1 MTVLLRDFPLS
12 QSFLEEGRQEGR
24 QEGRDEGVE
33 ALLAVARLRHGELSE
48 KLVGLLASSS
58 RGLKELTEM
67 VFNASNQAEL
77 EHDLET

>member
-12 QSFLEEGRQEGR
+12 QSFIEEGRN
-24 QEGRDEGVE
+24 EGVE

-48 KLVGLLASSS
+48 KLVGSLASSS

-77 EHDLET
+77 EHQLET